1 IYKALNCSGVCRVD
15 FIYEE
20 DEDQLYFLEINTTPG
35 QSEQSI
41 VPQQVRAIGKDTKW
55 LYNTILGQL
64 NL

>member
-1 IYKALNCSGVCRVD
+1 VD

-20 DEDQLYFLEINTTPG
+20 DEDKLYFLEINTTPG